1 MTSKPPDSEAE
12 PERPPAERRIRLN
25 RYLALAGLASRRA
38 ADRLIAAGRVV
49 VNGNLQLEPGVL
61 VLPGR
66 DQVAVDGAAVVP
78 QERAVYLMLHKPV
91 GVVTTLSDPQG
102 RPAVRDLLPQGQEER
117 VFPVGRLD
125 RDSEGLLLLTNDG
138 ELAHRLLHPRYH
150 VEKRYQVCTEPAPRP
165 ADLAQL
171 AAGVEIEPGVVTRP
185 AHVQPAPGGRFE
197 ILIREGKKR
206 QIRRMCEVLGLKVT
220 TLVRTGFGPL
230 ELGTLAPGATRPLSA
245 EEVRA
250 LELAAGLP
258 TRKTRR

>member
-1 MTSKPPDSEAE
+1 LSEPQ
-12 PERPPAERRIRLN
+12 PETHSELPEAARRIRLN

-38 ADRLIAAGRVV
+38 ADRLIAEGRVE
-49 VNGNLQLEPGVL
+49 VNGALQLTPGLL

-66 DQVAVDGAAVVP
+66 DHVLVDGHPVEPA
-78 QERAVYLMLHKPV
+78 ERAVYLMLHKPV
-91 GVVTTLSDPQG
+91 SVVTTLMDPQG
-102 RPAVRDLLPQGQEER
+102 RRSVRDLLPPERRER

-150 VEKRYQVCTEPAPRP
+150 VDKRYRVRTDPAPRP
-165 ADLAQL
+165 PDLEQL
-171 AAGVEIEPGVVTRP
+171 AAGVEIEPGVVTRM
-185 AHVQPAPGGRFE
+185 AIVDQAAGATFE

-220 TLVRTGFGPL
+220 ALVRIGFGPL
-230 ELGTLAPGATRPLSA
+230 ALGSLPAGAIRELEP

-250 LELAAGLP
+250 LEVAAGLP
-258 TRKTRR
+258 TRKVRR